1 MRKYL
6 DANIIENTK
15 NMPKEKWLKKRK
27 CGIGGSDAS
36 SILGFNPYR
45 SSMSVYLDK
54 IRDCEGIAN
63 GLKDKSISQDS
74 DAHRDSGSKGKSI
87 AKNNAIQGEEVKEN
101 EVCYANVLS
110 GLKGEPVAQNCHIQ
124 SEKAQENE
132 IHYGNV
138 DNGLKHKPVTQ
149 NRDAHVENGLKE
161 KSISKNSDAY
171 DLRDSKENTV
181 AQDNKTSYKMELG
194 NKLKS
199 FVASEFMLKTGK
211 KVRNINGMLRN
222 DKYPFAIANI
232 DRAVVGE
239 KAFLECKVT
248 NSFNKK
254 EWEKSVPIHYKIQMN
269 HYMAVTGASHCYV
282 AVLIGNEELV
292 IHKLER
298 DEDYI
303 DEIMKL
309 EEMFWNNCIL
319 GDELPLPD
327 GSNDYSK
334 TLDTLYKDSKQEELI
349 LFEAEEIL
357 YRYDEVV
364 RLYKEFEKE
373 KKAIEQY
380 LKLQIKDYEIAY
392 VGDRKITWKKQERN
406 TIDTTR
412 LKKEHPEIVAK
423 FMKTTTSRVLKL

>member
-6 DANIIENTK
+6 DANIIANTK
-15 NMPKEKWLKKRK
+15 DMPKDEWLKKRK

-36 SILGFNPYR
+36 SILGFNPYK
-45 SSMSVYLDK
+45 SSMAVYLDK
-54 IRDCEGIAN
+54 IDYEIRFAHVAN
-63 GLKDKSISQDS
+63 
-74 DAHRDSGSKGKSI
+74 
-87 AKNNAIQGEEVKEN
+87 
-101 EVCYANVLS
+101 
-110 GLKGEPVAQNCHIQ
+110 GLKGEPVAQNCYANLLGDSKGKTVAQNINANKESGSKEKVDVQNCHIQ
-124 SEKAQENE
+124 SEEAQEDE
-132 IHYGNV
+132 IRYAHVLG
-138 DNGLKHKPVTQ
+138 GLKDKP
-149 NRDAHVENGLKE
+149 
-161 KSISKNSDAY
+161 
-171 DLRDSKENTV
+171 V
-181 AQDNKTSYKMELG
+181 AQDSDAHRDSGLKDKPVDQNSDDKFDKDLKEDYFIQDDKNSYKMELS

-254 EWEKSVPIHYKIQMN
+254 EWIKTIPIHYKIQMN
-269 HYMAVTGASHCYV
+269 HYMAVTGATHCYV
-282 AVLIGNEELV
+282 AALIGNEDLV
-292 IHKLER
+292 IHKLEK
-298 DEDYI
+298 DEEMI

-319 GDELPLPD
+319 GDDFPMPD
-327 GSNDYSK
+327 GSSDYSK
-334 TLDTLYKDSKQEELI
+334 TLDILYKNSKQEELI
-349 LFEAEEIL
+349 LFEAESIL
-357 YRYDEVV
+357 ERYDEVV
-364 RLYKEFEKE
+364 KLYKDFEKE

-380 LKLQIKDYEIAY
+380 LKLQMQNYEIAY

-412 LKKEHPEIVAK
+412 LKKEHPEIVAGY
-423 FMKTTTSRVLKL
+423 MKTTTSRVLKII

>member
-15 NMPKEKWLKKRK
+15 DMPKDEWIMKRK

-45 SSMSVYLDK
+45 SSMAVYIDK
-54 IRDCEGIAN
+54 ICYAHL
-63 GLKDKSISQDS
+63 LKDLKGEKIFKNSDCHIEKDLIDKFISQD
-74 DAHRDSGSKGKSI
+74 
-87 AKNNAIQGEEVKEN
+87 
-101 EVCYANVLS
+101 
-110 GLKGEPVAQNCHIQ
+110 
-124 SEKAQENE
+124 NE
-132 IHYGNV
+132 I
-138 DNGLKHKPVTQ
+138 
-149 NRDAHVENGLKE
+149 
-161 KSISKNSDAY
+161 
-171 DLRDSKENTV
+171 
-181 AQDNKTSYKMELG
+181 SYKMELG

-211 KVRNINGMLRN
+211 KVRNINGILRN

-254 EWEKSVPIHYKIQMN
+254 EWEKTIPIHYQIQMN
-269 HYMAVTGASHCYV
+269 HYMAVSGATHCYV

-298 DEDYI
+298 DKEMI

-319 GDELPLPD
+319 GDNLPMPD

-334 TLDTLYKDSKQEELI
+334 TLDILYKDSKEEELI
-349 LFEAEEIL
+349 LFEAESIL
-357 YRYDEVV
+357 ERYDEVV
-364 RLYKEFEKE
+364 KLYKDFEKE

-380 LKLQIKDYEIAY
+380 LKLQMQNYEIAY
-392 VGDRKITWKKQERN
+392 VGDRKITWKKQVRN

-412 LKKEHPEIVAK
+412 LKKEHPEIANK
-423 FMKTTTSRVLKL
+423 FTKTTISRVLKI

>member
-15 NMPKEKWLKKRK
+15 DMPKDEWLMKRK

-36 SILGFNPYR
+36 SILGFNPYK
-45 SSMSVYLDK
+45 SSMAVYLEK
-54 IRDCEGIAN
+54 IDEI
-63 GLKDKSISQDS
+63 GLKGKSVAQSSNDNE
-74 DAHRDSGSKGKSI
+74 DSGSKEKVGAQNSDNNFSNELKEDYVYKDD
-87 AKNNAIQGEEVKEN
+87 KNN
-101 EVCYANVLS
+101 
-110 GLKGEPVAQNCHIQ
+110 
-124 SEKAQENE
+124 
-132 IHYGNV
+132 
-138 DNGLKHKPVTQ
+138 
-149 NRDAHVENGLKE
+149 
-161 KSISKNSDAY
+161 
-171 DLRDSKENTV
+171 
-181 AQDNKTSYKMELG
+181 YKMELG

-211 KVRNINGMLRN
+211 KVRNINGILRN

-254 EWEKSVPIHYKIQMN
+254 EWEKTVPIHYQIQMN
-269 HYMAVTGASHCYV
+269 HYMAVSGATHCYV

-298 DEDYI
+298 DKEMI

-319 GDELPLPD
+319 GDKLPMPD

-334 TLDTLYKDSKQEELI
+334 TLDILYKDSKEEELI
-349 LFEAEEIL
+349 LFEAESIL
-357 YRYDEVV
+357 ERYDEVV
-364 RLYKEFEKE
+364 KLYKDFEKE

-380 LKLQIKDYEIAY
+380 LKLQMQNYEIAY
-392 VGDRKITWKKQERN
+392 VGDRKITWKKQVRN

-412 LKKEHPEIVAK
+412 LKKEHPEIVAG
-423 FMKTTTSRVLKL
+423 FMKTTTSRVLKI

>member
-15 NMPKEKWLKKRK
+15 DMPKNEWLMKRK

-36 SILGFNPYR
+36 SILGFNPYK
-45 SSMSVYLDK
+45 SSMAVYLEK
-54 IRDCEGIAN
+54 IDEI
-63 GLKDKSISQDS
+63 GLKGKSVAQSSNDNE
-74 DAHRDSGSKGKSI
+74 DSGSKEKVGAQNSDNNFSNELKEDYVYKDD
-87 AKNNAIQGEEVKEN
+87 KNN
-101 EVCYANVLS
+101 
-110 GLKGEPVAQNCHIQ
+110 
-124 SEKAQENE
+124 
-132 IHYGNV
+132 
-138 DNGLKHKPVTQ
+138 
-149 NRDAHVENGLKE
+149 
-161 KSISKNSDAY
+161 
-171 DLRDSKENTV
+171 
-181 AQDNKTSYKMELG
+181 YKMELG

-211 KVRNINGMLRN
+211 KVRNINGILRN

-254 EWEKSVPIHYKIQMN
+254 EWEKTIPIHYQIQMN
-269 HYMAVTGASHCYV
+269 HYMAVSGATHCYV

-298 DEDYI
+298 DKEMI

-319 GDELPLPD
+319 GDKLPMPD

-334 TLDTLYKDSKQEELI
+334 TLDILYKDSKEEELI
-349 LFEAEEIL
+349 LFEAESIL
-357 YRYDEVV
+357 ERYDEVV
-364 RLYKEFEKE
+364 KLYKDFEKE

-380 LKLQIKDYEIAY
+380 LKLQMQNYEIAY

-412 LKKEHPEIVAK
+412 LKKEHPEIVAGY
-423 FMKTTTSRVLKL
+423 MKTTTSRVLKII

>member
-6 DANIIENTK
+6 DANIIANTK
-15 NMPKEKWLKKRK
+15 DMPKDEWLKKRK

-36 SILGFNPYR
+36 SILGFNPYK
-45 SSMSVYLDK
+45 SSIAVYLDK
-54 IRDCEGIAN
+54 IDDEIRFAHVAN
-63 GLKDKSISQDS
+63 DSKGKTVAQNINANKESGSKEKVDVQNCHIQSEEAQEDEIRYAHVLGGLKDKPVAQDS
-74 DAHRDSGSKGKSI
+74 DAHRDSG
-87 AKNNAIQGEEVKEN
+87 
-101 EVCYANVLS
+101 
-110 GLKGEPVAQNCHIQ
+110 LK
-124 SEKAQENE
+124 
-132 IHYGNV
+132 
-138 DNGLKHKPVTQ
+138 DKPVDQ
-149 NRDAHVENGLKE
+149 NSDDKFDKDLKE
-161 KSISKNSDAY
+161 DYFIQDDKN
-171 DLRDSKENTV
+171 
-181 AQDNKTSYKMELG
+181 SYKMELS

-199 FVASEFMLKTGK
+199 FVANEFTLKTGK
-211 KVRNINGMLRN
+211 KVRNINGILRN

-254 EWEKSVPIHYKIQMN
+254 EWIKTIPIHYKIQMN

-303 DEIMKL
+303 EEIMKL
-309 EEMFWNNCIL
+309 EEIFWNNCIL
-319 GDELPLPD
+319 GNELPMPD
-327 GSNDYSK
+327 GSSDYSK
-334 TLDTLYKDSKQEELI
+334 TLDTLYKDSKCEELI
-349 LFEAEEIL
+349 LFEAEKIL
-357 YRYDEVV
+357 ERYDEVIKI
-364 RLYKEFEKE
+364 YKDFEKE

-380 LKLQIKDYEIAY
+380 LKLQMQNYEIAY

-412 LKKEHPEIVAK
+412 LKKEHPEIVAGY
-423 FMKTTTSRVLKL
+423 MKTTTSRVLKI

>member
-15 NMPKEKWLKKRK
+15 DMPKNEWLMKRK

-36 SILGFNPYR
+36 SILGFNPYK
-45 SSMSVYLDK
+45 SSMAVYLEK
-54 IRDCEGIAN
+54 IDEI
-63 GLKDKSISQDS
+63 GLKGKSVAQSSNDNE
-74 DAHRDSGSKGKSI
+74 DSGSKEKVGAQNSDNNFSNELKEDYVYKDD
-87 AKNNAIQGEEVKEN
+87 KNN
-101 EVCYANVLS
+101 
-110 GLKGEPVAQNCHIQ
+110 
-124 SEKAQENE
+124 
-132 IHYGNV
+132 
-138 DNGLKHKPVTQ
+138 
-149 NRDAHVENGLKE
+149 
-161 KSISKNSDAY
+161 
-171 DLRDSKENTV
+171 
-181 AQDNKTSYKMELG
+181 YKMELG

-211 KVRNINGMLRN
+211 KVRNINGILRN

-254 EWEKSVPIHYKIQMN
+254 EWEKTIPIHYQIQMN
-269 HYMAVTGASHCYV
+269 HYMAVSGATHCYV

-298 DEDYI
+298 DKEMI

-319 GDELPLPD
+319 GDKLPMPD

-334 TLDTLYKDSKQEELI
+334 TLDILYKDSKEEELI
-349 LFEAEEIL
+349 LFEAESIL
-357 YRYDEVV
+357 ERYDEVV
-364 RLYKEFEKE
+364 KLYKDFEKE

-380 LKLQIKDYEIAY
+380 LKLQMKNYEIAY
-392 VGDRKITWKKQERN
+392 VGDRKITWKKQVRN

-412 LKKEHPEIVAK
+412 LKKEHPEIVAG
-423 FMKTTTSRVLKL
+423 FMKTTISRVLKI

>member
-6 DANIIENTK
+6 DANIIESTK
-15 NMPKEKWLKKRK
+15 DMPKDEWLMKRK

-36 SILGFNPYR
+36 SILGLNPYR
-45 SSMSVYLDK
+45 SSMAVYMDK
-54 IRDCEGIAN
+54 IEYNHILSD
-63 GLKDKSISQDS
+63 LKDKPVAKSS
-74 DAHRDSGSKGKSI
+74 DYYIDSGSKEKIITQNGDNNISNELKEDCVYI
-87 AKNNAIQGEEVKEN
+87 DNKNN
-101 EVCYANVLS
+101 
-110 GLKGEPVAQNCHIQ
+110 
-124 SEKAQENE
+124 
-132 IHYGNV
+132 
-138 DNGLKHKPVTQ
+138 
-149 NRDAHVENGLKE
+149 
-161 KSISKNSDAY
+161 
-171 DLRDSKENTV
+171 
-181 AQDNKTSYKMELG
+181 YKMELT
-194 NKLKS
+194 NKLKG

-211 KVRNINGMLRN
+211 KVRNINGILRN

-254 EWEKSVPIHYKIQMN
+254 EWEKTVPIHYQIQMN

-282 AVLIGNEELV
+282 AALIGNEELV

-298 DEDYI
+298 DKDLI
-303 DEIMKL
+303 DEIMNL

-319 GDELPLPD
+319 GDDFPMPD
-327 GSNDYSK
+327 GSSDYSK
-334 TLDTLYKDSKQEELI
+334 TLDILYQDSKCEELI

-357 YRYDEVV
+357 DRYDEVV
-364 RLYKEFEKE
+364 KLYKDFEKE

-392 VGDRKITWKKQERN
+392 VGDRKITLKKQERN

-423 FMKTTTSRVLKL
+423 FMRTTTSRVLKIM

>member
-15 NMPKEKWLKKRK
+15 DMTKDEWLMKRK

-36 SILGFNPYR
+36 SILGLNPYR
-45 SSMSVYLDK
+45 SSMSVYIEK
-54 IRDCEGIAN
+54 ICDYEDR
-63 GLKDKSISQDS
+63 
-74 DAHRDSGSKGKSI
+74 
-87 AKNNAIQGEEVKEN
+87 
-101 EVCYANVLS
+101 
-110 GLKGEPVAQNCHIQ
+110 
-124 SEKAQENE
+124 
-132 IHYGNV
+132 
-138 DNGLKHKPVTQ
+138 
-149 NRDAHVENGLKE
+149 ENGLDENYFIKDD
-161 KSISKNSDAY
+161 KN
-171 DLRDSKENTV
+171 
-181 AQDNKTSYKMELG
+181 SYKMELT
-194 NKLKS
+194 NKLKG

-211 KVRNINGMLRN
+211 KVRSINGILRN

-254 EWEKSVPIHYKIQMN
+254 EWEKTVPIHYQIQMN

-282 AVLIGNEELV
+282 AALIGNEELV
-292 IHKLER
+292 IHKLDR
-298 DEDYI
+298 DEEMI

-309 EEMFWNNCIL
+309 EEMFWNNCVL
-319 GDELPLPD
+319 GDDFPMPD
-327 GSNDYSK
+327 GSSDYSK
-334 TLDTLYKDSKQEELI
+334 TLDILYKDSKCEELI
-349 LFEAEEIL
+349 LFEAESIL
-357 YRYDEVV
+357 ERYDEVV
-364 RLYKEFEKE
+364 KLYKGFEKE

-392 VGDRKITWKKQERN
+392 VGDRKITLKKQERN

-423 FMKTTTSRVLKL
+423 FMKTTTSRVLKIM

>member
-15 NMPKEKWLKKRK
+15 DMPKNEWLIKRK

-36 SILGFNPYR
+36 SILGFNPYK
-45 SSMSVYLDK
+45 SSMAVYLEK
-54 IRDCEGIAN
+54 IDEI
-63 GLKDKSISQDS
+63 GLKGKSVAQSSNDNE
-74 DAHRDSGSKGKSI
+74 DSGSKEKVGAQNSDNNFSNELKEDYVYKDD
-87 AKNNAIQGEEVKEN
+87 KNN
-101 EVCYANVLS
+101 
-110 GLKGEPVAQNCHIQ
+110 
-124 SEKAQENE
+124 
-132 IHYGNV
+132 
-138 DNGLKHKPVTQ
+138 
-149 NRDAHVENGLKE
+149 
-161 KSISKNSDAY
+161 
-171 DLRDSKENTV
+171 
-181 AQDNKTSYKMELG
+181 YKMELG

-211 KVRNINGMLRN
+211 KVRNINGILRN

-254 EWEKSVPIHYKIQMN
+254 EWEKTIPIHYQIQMN
-269 HYMAVTGASHCYV
+269 HYMAVSGATHCYV

-298 DEDYI
+298 DKEMI

-319 GDELPLPD
+319 GDKLPMPD

-334 TLDTLYKDSKQEELI
+334 TLDILYKDSKEEELI
-349 LFEAEEIL
+349 LFEAESIL
-357 YRYDEVV
+357 ERYDEVV
-364 RLYKEFEKE
+364 KLYKDFEKE

-380 LKLQIKDYEIAY
+380 LKLQMQNYEIAY
-392 VGDRKITWKKQERN
+392 VGDRKITWKKQVRN

-412 LKKEHPEIVAK
+412 LKKEHPEIVAG
-423 FMKTTTSRVLKL
+423 FMKTTISRVLKI

>member
-15 NMPKEKWLKKRK
+15 DMPKDEWLMKRK

-36 SILGFNPYR
+36 SILGFNPYK
-45 SSMSVYLDK
+45 SSMAVYIDK
-54 IRDCEGIAN
+54 ICYAHL
-63 GLKDKSISQDS
+63 LKDLKGEKIFKNSDCHIEKDLIDKFISQD
-74 DAHRDSGSKGKSI
+74 
-87 AKNNAIQGEEVKEN
+87 
-101 EVCYANVLS
+101 
-110 GLKGEPVAQNCHIQ
+110 
-124 SEKAQENE
+124 NE
-132 IHYGNV
+132 I
-138 DNGLKHKPVTQ
+138 
-149 NRDAHVENGLKE
+149 
-161 KSISKNSDAY
+161 
-171 DLRDSKENTV
+171 
-181 AQDNKTSYKMELG
+181 SYKMELG

-211 KVRNINGMLRN
+211 KVRNINGILRN

-254 EWEKSVPIHYKIQMN
+254 EWEKTIPIHYQIQMN
-269 HYMAVTGASHCYV
+269 HYMAVSGATHCYV

-298 DEDYI
+298 DKEMI

-319 GDELPLPD
+319 GDKLPMPD

-334 TLDTLYKDSKQEELI
+334 TLDILYKDSKEEELI
-349 LFEAEEIL
+349 LFEAESIL
-357 YRYDEVV
+357 ERYDEVV
-364 RLYKEFEKE
+364 KLYKDFEKE

-380 LKLQIKDYEIAY
+380 LKLQIQDYEIAY
-392 VGDRKITWKKQERN
+392 VGDRKITWKKQVRN

-412 LKKEHPEIVAK
+412 LKKEHPEIANK
-423 FMKTTTSRVLKL
+423 FTKTTISRVLKI

>member
-15 NMPKEKWLKKRK
+15 DMPKDEWLMKRK

-36 SILGFNPYR
+36 SILGLNPYR
-45 SSMSVYLDK
+45 SSMAVYIEK
-54 IRDCEGIAN
+54 IDEIRYAHVAN
-63 GLKDKSISQDS
+63 GLK
-74 DAHRDSGSKGKSI
+74 GK
-87 AKNNAIQGEEVKEN
+87 
-101 EVCYANVLS
+101 
-110 GLKGEPVAQNCHIQ
+110 PVAQN
-124 SEKAQENE
+124 S
-132 IHYGNV
+132 
-138 DNGLKHKPVTQ
+138 DNNL
-149 NRDAHVENGLKE
+149 
-161 KSISKNSDAY
+161 
-171 DLRDSKENTV
+171 SKECYVYT
-181 AQDNKTSYKMELG
+181 DNKNSYKMELG

-254 EWEKSVPIHYKIQMN
+254 EWEKSVPIHYQIQMN
-269 HYMAVTGASHCYV
+269 HYMAVTGATHCYV
-282 AVLIGNEELV
+282 AALIGNEDLV

-298 DEDYI
+298 DEEMI

-319 GDELPLPD
+319 GDDFPMPD
-327 GSNDYSK
+327 GSSDYSK
-334 TLDTLYKDSKQEELI
+334 TLDILYKNSKQEELI
-349 LFEAEEIL
+349 LFEAESIL
-357 YRYDEVV
+357 ERYDEVAK
-364 RLYKEFEKE
+364 LYKDFEKE

-380 LKLQIKDYEIAY
+380 LKLQMQNYEIAY

-412 LKKEHPEIVAK
+412 LKKEHPEIVAGY
-423 FMKTTTSRVLKL
+423 MKTTTSRVLKII

>member
-15 NMPKEKWLKKRK
+15 DMPKDEWLMKRK

-45 SSMSVYLDK
+45 SSMAVYLEK
-54 IRDCEGIAN
+54 IDEI
-63 GLKDKSISQDS
+63 GLKGKSVAQSSNDNE
-74 DAHRDSGSKGKSI
+74 DSGSKEKVGAQNSDNNFSNELKEDYVYKDD
-87 AKNNAIQGEEVKEN
+87 KNN
-101 EVCYANVLS
+101 
-110 GLKGEPVAQNCHIQ
+110 
-124 SEKAQENE
+124 
-132 IHYGNV
+132 
-138 DNGLKHKPVTQ
+138 
-149 NRDAHVENGLKE
+149 
-161 KSISKNSDAY
+161 
-171 DLRDSKENTV
+171 
-181 AQDNKTSYKMELG
+181 YKMELG

-211 KVRNINGMLRN
+211 KVRNINGILRN

-254 EWEKSVPIHYKIQMN
+254 EWEKTIPIHYQIQMN
-269 HYMAVTGASHCYV
+269 HYMAVSGATHCYV

-298 DEDYI
+298 DKEMI

-319 GDELPLPD
+319 GDNLPMPD

-334 TLDTLYKDSKQEELI
+334 TLDILYKDSKEEELI
-349 LFEAEEIL
+349 LFEAESIL
-357 YRYDEVV
+357 ERYDEVV
-364 RLYKEFEKE
+364 KLYKDFEK
-373 KKAIEQY
+373 
-380 LKLQIKDYEIAY
+380 
-392 VGDRKITWKKQERN
+392 
-406 TIDTTR
+406 TR
-412 LKKEHPEIVAK
+412 L
-423 FMKTTTSRVLKL
+423 

>member
-15 NMPKEKWLKKRK
+15 DMPKNEWLIKRK

-36 SILGFNPYR
+36 SILGFNPYK
-45 SSMSVYLDK
+45 SSMAVYLEK
-54 IRDCEGIAN
+54 IDEI
-63 GLKDKSISQDS
+63 GLKGKSVAQSSNDNE
-74 DAHRDSGSKGKSI
+74 DSGSKEKVGAQNSDNNFSNELKEDYVYKDD
-87 AKNNAIQGEEVKEN
+87 KNN
-101 EVCYANVLS
+101 
-110 GLKGEPVAQNCHIQ
+110 
-124 SEKAQENE
+124 
-132 IHYGNV
+132 
-138 DNGLKHKPVTQ
+138 
-149 NRDAHVENGLKE
+149 
-161 KSISKNSDAY
+161 
-171 DLRDSKENTV
+171 
-181 AQDNKTSYKMELG
+181 YKMELG

-254 EWEKSVPIHYKIQMN
+254 EWEKTIPIHYQIQMN
-269 HYMAVTGASHCYV
+269 HYMAVSGATHCYV

-298 DEDYI
+298 DKEMI

-319 GDELPLPD
+319 GDKLPMPD

-334 TLDTLYKDSKQEELI
+334 TLDILYKDSKEEELI
-349 LFEAEEIL
+349 LFEAESIL
-357 YRYDEVV
+357 ERYDEVV
-364 RLYKEFEKE
+364 KLYKDFEKE

-380 LKLQIKDYEIAY
+380 LKLQMQNYEIAY
-392 VGDRKITWKKQERN
+392 VGDRKITWKKQVRN

-412 LKKEHPEIVAK
+412 LKKEHPEIVAGY
-423 FMKTTTSRVLKL
+423 MKTTTSRVLKI

>member
-15 NMPKEKWLKKRK
+15 DMPKDEWLMKRK

-36 SILGFNPYR
+36 SILGLNPYR
-45 SSMSVYLDK
+45 SSMAVYIEK
-54 IRDCEGIAN
+54 ID
-63 GLKDKSISQDS
+63 D
-74 DAHRDSGSKGKSI
+74 
-87 AKNNAIQGEEVKEN
+87 EN
-101 EVCYANVLS
+101 DVRNL
-110 GLKGEPVAQNCHIQ
+110 
-124 SEKAQENE
+124 EK
-132 IHYGNV
+132 H
-138 DNGLKHKPVTQ
+138 
-149 NRDAHVENGLKE
+149 
-161 KSISKNSDAY
+161 
-171 DLRDSKENTV
+171 
-181 AQDNKTSYKMELG
+181 TSYKMELG

-254 EWEKSVPIHYKIQMN
+254 EWIKTIPIHYKIQMN

-303 DEIMKL
+303 EEIMKL
-309 EEMFWNNCIL
+309 EEIFWNNCIL
-319 GDELPLPD
+319 GNELPMPD
-327 GSNDYSK
+327 GSSDYSK
-334 TLDTLYKDSKQEELI
+334 TLDTLYKDSKCEELI
-349 LFEAEEIL
+349 LFEAEKIL
-357 YRYDEVV
+357 ERYDEVV
-364 RLYKEFEKE
+364 KIYKDFEKE

-380 LKLQIKDYEIAY
+380 LKLQMKNYEIAY

-406 TIDTTR
+406 SIDTTR
-412 LKKEHPEIVAK
+412 LKKEHPEIVAGY
-423 FMKTTTSRVLKL
+423 MKTTTSRVLKII